1 MGDLDKKQDGAGFGV
16 QSAFGK
22 VGVRERKIPTA
33 TGEQAMLIG
42 ERLRQLRQERGMTRA
57 DIEQA
62 SGLMRSYISRVELGQ
77 SIPSLEALER
87 FAAAL
92 EVPLYWL
99 FYVEESEVNL
109 AASCPQSAER
119 VPQERRSNDE
129 TRFLMRLAQLTGRR
143 VEADPAFLLDYARQF
158 ALGKPEN

>member
-1 MGDLDKKQDGAGFGV
+1 
-16 QSAFGK
+16 
-22 VGVRERKIPTA
+22 
-33 TGEQAMLIG
+33 MLIG
-42 ERLRQLRQERGMTRA
+42 ERIRHLREERGLSRA

-62 SGLMRSYISRVELGQ
+62 TGLLRSYVCRVELGQ

-99 FYVEESEVNL
+99 FYAEEPDDNATGPRFRPD
-109 AASCPQSAER
+109 AAQPQPER
-119 VPQERRSNDE
+119 QLSGGDA
-129 TRFLMRLAQLTGRR
+129 RFLMKLAELTGRR
-143 VEADPAFLLDYARQF
+143 VEADPAFLLDFARQQ